1 MNKIL
6 LMASFVILSSC
17 KYDGT
22 FSRVKNLKESKEKVE
37 AIVYDE
43 LTSENQAL
51 LRDYFGQI
59 KNVVY
64 EIKNNSKI
72 QKYVHKKFNNFFQN
86 TICNEIL
93 LDEVSY
99 QSIMEKCQVSG
110 FYICS
115 EEVREYKALLT
126 VSKEIL
132 SDSEFN
138 KIIEEEKCK
147 EKLTNLGVINE

>member
-1 MNKIL
+1 MKNIL
-6 LMASFVILSSC
+6 LMVSFVILSSC

-22 FSRVKNLKESKEKVE
+22 FSRVKNLKEGKEKIE
-37 AIVYDE
+37 AIVNDE

-59 KNVVY
+59 KNVIY
-64 EIKNNSKI
+64 EIRNNSKI

-86 TICNEIL
+86 SICNEII
-93 LDEVSY
+93 LDEDSY
-99 QSIMEKCQVSG
+99 QTIMGKCQVSG

-115 EEVREYKALLT
+115 EEVREYKALLA

-132 SDSEFN
+132 SESELS
-138 KIIEEEKCK
+138 KVIEEEKCK
-147 EKLTNLGVINE
+147 GKLTNLGVINE

>member
-1 MNKIL
+1 MKKIL
-6 LMASFVILSSC
+6 FIISFIILSSC
-17 KYDGT
+17 RYDGT
-22 FSRVKNLKESKEKVE
+22 FSRVKNLKEGKEKVE

-59 KNVVY
+59 KNVIY

-72 QKYVHKKFNNFFQN
+72 PKYVHKKFNKYFNN

-99 QSIMEKCQVSG
+99 ETIMEKCQVSG

-115 EEVREYKALLT
+115 EEVREYKALLA

-132 SDSEFN
+132 SESELS
-138 KIIEEEKCK
+138 KVIEEEKCK